1 MYHLIALT
9 LLLAFFYYTNFV
21 YVIIKDTDYMQEKFT
36 ALALLK
42 QKGKAQNILKGL

>member
-21 YVIIKDTDYMQEKFT
+21 YAVIKDTDYMQEKFT
-36 ALALLK
+36 TLALLK
-42 QKGKAQNILKGL
+42 SKGKAKNIMKGL